1 MSEPKKQ
8 WEKKPLTGA
17 MFKNEDMTTE
27 NDPYWKGSILMPDGK
42 EYWING
48 WLNTSKAGKEYLK
61 IGLKEIDVKPK
72 VAAIKKEI
80 AAEESFDDEIPF

>member
-17 MFKNEDMTTE
+17 MFKNEEMTGET
-27 NDPYWKGSILMPDGK
+27 DPYWKGSVLMPDGK
-42 EYWING
+42 EYWVNG
-48 WLNTSKAGKEYLK
+48 WLNTSKAGKEYVKL
-61 IGLKEIDVKPK
+61 GLKEIEVKQK

-80 AAEESFDDEIPF
+80 EDAPFTDDDIPF